1 MRAIRLLFVL
11 PCRQGWTPAVSQR
24 LQCDAVGFHGL
35 RRGCVRAR
43 FDNAVGSSGRA
54 TILMSHSTA
63 PRGVPNDNVLVASV
77 VMMTALLHHKV
88 FGYGARSCRC
98 GGYWKNAVDNRGR
111 PYLTK
116 EMSELRA
123 RNISEDEWQMLLA
136 EVQQLLRDAEA
147 GRLNYDNSYAKG
159 VVCKA
164 QSAHDVLEARLE
176 LTVNLDGEQHHLR
189 LYSANRMTR
198 TVCCSR

>member
-1 MRAIRLLFVL
+1 
-11 PCRQGWTPAVSQR
+11 
-24 LQCDAVGFHGL
+24 
-35 RRGCVRAR
+35 
-43 FDNAVGSSGRA
+43 
-54 TILMSHSTA
+54 
-63 PRGVPNDNVLVASV
+63 
-77 VMMTALLHHKV
+77 MMTALLHHKV

-189 LYSANRMTR
+189 LYFSEPDDEDRLLLSLSFRHKRGGKSGLEEQDVHIAEAQERFESWSQTR
-198 TVCCSR
+198 RVK

>member
-1 MRAIRLLFVL
+1 
-11 PCRQGWTPAVSQR
+11 
-24 LQCDAVGFHGL
+24 
-35 RRGCVRAR
+35 
-43 FDNAVGSSGRA
+43 
-54 TILMSHSTA
+54 
-63 PRGVPNDNVLVASV
+63 
-77 VMMTALLHHKV
+77 MMTALLHHKV

-176 LTVNLDGEQHHLR
+176 LTVSLDGEQDRLLLSLSLR
-189 LYSANRMTR
+189 HKRGGMIGLEEQDEHIATAQRRFESWVQTR
-198 TVCCSR
+198 RAK

>member
-1 MRAIRLLFVL
+1 
-11 PCRQGWTPAVSQR
+11 
-24 LQCDAVGFHGL
+24 
-35 RRGCVRAR
+35 
-43 FDNAVGSSGRA
+43 
-54 TILMSHSTA
+54 
-63 PRGVPNDNVLVASV
+63 
-77 VMMTALLHHKV
+77 MMTALLHHKV

-176 LTVNLDGEQHHLR
+176 LTVNLDGEQRHLR
-189 LYSANRMTR
+189 LYFSEPDDEDRLLLSLSLRHKRGGMIGLEEQDEHIATAQRRFESWVQTR
-198 TVCCSR
+198 RAK

>member
-1 MRAIRLLFVL
+1 
-11 PCRQGWTPAVSQR
+11 
-24 LQCDAVGFHGL
+24 
-35 RRGCVRAR
+35 
-43 FDNAVGSSGRA
+43 
-54 TILMSHSTA
+54 
-63 PRGVPNDNVLVASV
+63 
-77 VMMTALLHHKV
+77 MMTALLHHKV

-136 EVQQLLRDAEA
+136 EVNQLLQDAAA
-147 GRLNYDNSYAKG
+147 GHLNFDNSYNKG

-164 QSAHDVLEARLE
+164 RSVHDVLEARME
-176 LTVNLDGEQHHLR
+176 LTINLDGEQRHLR
-189 LYSANRMTR
+189 LYFSEPDDEDSLLLSLSFRHKRGEGIGLKEQDQHTDEAQKRFDSWSQTRRMR
-198 TVCCSR
+198 

>member
-1 MRAIRLLFVL
+1 
-11 PCRQGWTPAVSQR
+11 
-24 LQCDAVGFHGL
+24 
-35 RRGCVRAR
+35 
-43 FDNAVGSSGRA
+43 
-54 TILMSHSTA
+54 MSHSTA

-77 VMMTALLHHKV
+77 VTMTALLHHKV
-88 FGYGARSCRC
+88 YGYGARSCRC

-147 GRLNYDNSYAKG
+147 GRLNFDTTYSKG
-159 VVCKA
+159 IVCKA

-176 LTVNLDGEQHHLR
+176 LTVNLDGEQRHLR
-189 LYSANRMTR
+189 LYFTEPDDEDRLLLSLSFRHKRDGMIGLEEQNEHIAEAQRRFESWAQTP
-198 TVCCSR
+198 